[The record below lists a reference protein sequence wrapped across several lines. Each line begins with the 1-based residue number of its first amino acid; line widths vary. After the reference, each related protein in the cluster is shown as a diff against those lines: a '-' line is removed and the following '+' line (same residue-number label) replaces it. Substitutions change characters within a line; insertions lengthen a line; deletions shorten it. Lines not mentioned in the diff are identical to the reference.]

1 VSDPLARYARVSPS
15 RGGEYISRNARV
27 NPLLVRGEGREAAG
41 EVAHTDIFRK
51 PKATYEGVLSK
62 RDLMCKAVEEA
73 GGTYEG
79 PKIIFVI

>member
-1 VSDPLARYARVSPS
+1 M
-15 RGGEYISRNARV
+15 
-27 NPLLVRGEGREAAG
+27 RGEGREAAG

-51 PKATYEGVLSK
+51 PKATYEGVLY
-62 RDLMCKAVEEA
+62 MCKAVEEA